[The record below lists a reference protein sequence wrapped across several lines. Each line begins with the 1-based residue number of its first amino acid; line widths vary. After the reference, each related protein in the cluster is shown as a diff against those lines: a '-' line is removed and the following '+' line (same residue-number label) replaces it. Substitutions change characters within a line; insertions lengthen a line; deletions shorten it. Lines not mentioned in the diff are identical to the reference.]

1 MLCSHTEMYKNR
13 KLETLILKP
22 QPQLKLVQNTVGHV
36 TEQFLVCC
44 SSSGDRL
51 VRKSQVMS
59 EVHL

>member
-1 MLCSHTEMYKNR
+1 MLTHRDVEEQKAG
-13 KLETLILKP
+13 TLILKP

-36 TEQFLVCC
+36 SEQFLVCC

-59 EVHL
+59 AVHL

>member
-1 MLCSHTEMYKNR
+1 MLTHRDVEEQKAG
-13 KLETLILKP
+13 TLILKP

-36 TEQFLVCC
+36 PEQFLVCC

-59 EVHL
+59 AVHL

>member
-1 MLCSHTEMYKNR
+1 MLTHRDVEEQKAGA
-13 KLETLILKP
+13 LILKP

-36 TEQFLVCC
+36 SEQFLVCC

-59 EVHL
+59 AVHL